1 MPEEVHLDLQP
12 IPVFSSKDYEFW
24 SIKMK
29 TLISATG
36 FFNLVEN
43 EYNEPY
49 DEASDASSLY
59 LIREAMEDNVFHVV
73 VLATSAKEALEC
85 LRREF
90 GVGGQQQCVT
100 RC

>member
-1 MPEEVHLDLQP
+1 MNFGLLKGKLYFLQ
-12 IPVFSSKDYEFW
+12 KG
-24 SIKMK
+24 
-29 TLISATG
+29 L
-36 FFNLVEN
+36 FNFVEN

-73 VLATSAKEALEC
+73 VAASAKEALEC

-90 GVGGQQQCVT
+90 GVGGNNNVLLGVEQGVES
-100 RC
+100 

>member
-1 MPEEVHLDLQP
+1 MNFGLLKWRLYFLQ
-12 IPVFSSKDYEFW
+12 KG
-24 SIKMK
+24 
-29 TLISATG
+29 L
-36 FFNLVEN
+36 FNFVEN

-73 VLATSAKEALEC
+73 VATSAKEALEC

-90 GVGGQQQCVT
+90 GVGGNNNVLLGVEQGVES
-100 RC
+100 

>member
-1 MPEEVHLDLQP
+1 MNFGLLKWRLYFLQ
-12 IPVFSSKDYEFW
+12 KG
-24 SIKMK
+24 
-29 TLISATG
+29 L
-36 FFNLVEN
+36 FNFVEN

-73 VLATSAKEALEC
+73 VVATSAKEALEC

-90 GVGGQQQCVT
+90 GVGGNNNVLLGVEQGVES
-100 RC
+100 